1 MKSHPEGLSDEH
13 IDTAFSETQKLREP
27 RAWELVKAS
36 HLQQAIEAMETPIFE
51 LMAKYYIPIL
61 AVDQKLA
68 SWAKNIEGA
77 HRLDMLDV
85 PKRFRFIP
93 FLDELPSKPL
103 ESSIVP
109 KLVAGVTFGSIFWVA
124 QQALQINPDGW
135 TFRFVDHP
143 LKETYTGIPAI
154 DFTLSLLVWCFSN
167 GVAGDD
173 PNFRLQCLYF
183 MVMLI
188 PIALIWT
195 IESYRNGNYRSLVSL

>member
-36 HLQQAIEAMETPIFE
+36 HLQQVIEAMETPIFE

-61 AVDQKLA
+61 TVDQKFA

-77 HRLDMLDV
+77 HRLAMLDV

-103 ESSIVP
+103 ESSTVP

-135 TFRFVDHP
+135 TSKFVDHP

-188 PIALIWT
+188 PMALIWT